1 MDKEEIIQEVKEIV
15 KKITG
20 RCIEKEYYAENLF
33 SNRLGIK
40 PFELVYIF
48 FELEKSFQIAF
59 LAQEVIEEK
68 FVSIA
73 QISELIDRKT
83 NTIVVG
89 EKNE

>member
-20 RCIEKEYYAENLF
+20 RCVEKEYYAENLF
-33 SNRLGIK
+33 SNRIGIK

-48 FELEKSFQIAF
+48 FELEKSFQITF
-59 LAQEVIEEK
+59 LAQEVIDEE

-73 QISELIDRKT
+73 RISELVNKKT
-83 NTIVVG
+83 RSVAG
-89 EKNE
+89 ERNE

>member
-20 RCIEKEYYAENLF
+20 RCVEKEYYAENLF
-33 SNRLGIK
+33 SNRIGIK

-48 FELEKSFQIAF
+48 FELEKSFQITF
-59 LAQEVIEEK
+59 LAQEVIDEE

-73 QISELIDRKT
+73 RISELINKKT
-83 NTIVVG
+83 RSVAG
-89 EKNE
+89 ERNE

>member
-20 RCIEKEYYAENLF
+20 RCVEKEYYAENLF
-33 SNRLGIK
+33 SNRIGIK

-48 FELEKSFQIAF
+48 FELEKSFQITF
-59 LAQEVIEEK
+59 LAQEVIDEE
-68 FVSIA
+68 FVSIVR
-73 QISELIDRKT
+73 ISELIDRKT
-83 NTIVVG
+83 RSIAG

>member
-20 RCIEKEYYAENLF
+20 RCVEKEYYTENLF
-33 SNRLGIK
+33 SNRIGIK

-48 FELEKSFQIAF
+48 FELEKSFQITF
-59 LAQEVIEEK
+59 LAQEVIDEE
-68 FVSIA
+68 FVSIVR
-73 QISELIDRKT
+73 ISELIDRKARS
-83 NTIVVG
+83 IAG